1 MKSTTRDARAVI
13 LAPVV
18 SEKSYSLIEDNRYS
32 FRVHPDA
39 HKTQIRQAIKQLFS
53 VRVVDVKV
61 IKVPPKPKRR
71 GIHRGTRPGYKKAI
85 VRVAAGQTIP
95 VFEGVV

>member
-39 HKTQIRQAIKQLFS
+39 HKTQIRQAIEQLFS
-53 VRVVDVKV
+53 VRVVDVKT
-61 IKVPPKPKRR
+61 ITVPPKPKRR

>member
-1 MKSTTRDARAVI
+1 MKSTTRDARSVI

-39 HKTQIRQAIKQLFS
+39 HKTQIRQAIEQLFS

-85 VRVAAGQTIP
+85 VQLRAGDSIEL
-95 VFEGVV
+95 FEGVS

>member
-1 MKSTTRDARAVI
+1 VKSTTRDSRAVV
-13 LAPVV
+13 LAPIV
-18 SEKSYSLIEDNRYS
+18 SEKSYALIEDGKYS

-39 HKTQIRQAIKQLFS
+39 HKTQIRQAIEELFG

-61 IKVPPKPKRR
+61 VKVPPKPKRR
-71 GIHRGTRPGYKKAI
+71 GVFRGTRPGFKKAI
-85 VRVAAGQTIP
+85 VKVAEGQTIP

>member
-1 MKSTTRDARAVI
+1 VKSTTRDARAVI

-18 SEKSYSLIEDNRYS
+18 SEKSYALLEDGKYS

-39 HKTQIRQAIKQLFS
+39 HKTQIRQAIEELFS

-85 VRVAAGQTIP
+85 VRVAEGQTIP
-95 VFEGVV
+95 VFEGVA

>member
-1 MKSTTRDARAVI
+1 MDPTQVI
-13 LAPVV
+13 IRPVV
-18 SEKSYSLIEDNRYS
+18 SEKTYVLAEAGKYT
-32 FRVHPDA
+32 FRVHEKA
-39 HKTQIRQAIKQLFS
+39 HKTQIRQAIEQLFS

-85 VRVAAGQTIP
+85 VRVAEGQTIP

>member
-18 SEKSYSLIEDNRYS
+18 SEKSYALIEEGKYS
-32 FRVHPDA
+32 FRVHSDA
-39 HKTQIRQAIKQLFS
+39 HKTQIRQAIEELFG

-61 IKVPPKPKRR
+61 VKVPPKPKRR
-71 GIHRGTRPGYKKAI
+71 GIYRGTRPGYKKAI
-85 VRVAAGQTIP
+85 VKVAEGQTIP

>member
-18 SEKSYSLIEDNRYS
+18 SEKSYALIEDNRYS

-39 HKTQIRQAIKQLFS
+39 HKTQIRQAIEELFS
-53 VRVVDVKV
+53 VRVVDVKT
-61 IKVPPKPKRR
+61 IKVRPKPKRR

-85 VRVAAGQTIP
+85 VRVAEGQTIP
-95 VFEGVV
+95 VFEGVG

>member
-1 MKSTTRDARAVI
+1 VKSTTRDARAVI

-18 SEKSYSLIEDNRYS
+18 SEKSYALLEDGKYS

-39 HKTQIRQAIKQLFS
+39 HKTQIRQAIETLFS

-85 VRVAAGQTIP
+85 VRVAEGQTIP
-95 VFEGVV
+95 VFEGVA

>member
-18 SEKSYSLIEDNRYS
+18 SEKSYALLEDGKYS

-39 HKTQIRQAIKQLFS
+39 HKTQIRQAIEELFS

-85 VRVAAGQTIP
+85 VRVAEGQTIP
-95 VFEGVV
+95 VFEGVG